1 MPVPVPPPAAPYVA
15 PDLQLS
21 ASESSTTLEVYRTTS
36 GRVVS
41 LNFTALPWI
50 EAHDA
55 PFEIRLRRKF
65 RGGAYGQQVFYDGG
79 TKPELGAGDPT
90 ALRVNA
96 SGLDRADVSPTNW
109 TTMRKFVHVEFATG
123 SGTPV
128 AAANVNYCPAG
139 SVSRFDDPNGSE
151 EPTIGGV
158 SCPERDVYVLGR
170 IMGIDRGWMSPMA
183 ITIPKSIASQ
193 LHAGSTYNVTFTI
206 NPDQMVAES
215 SFINNSITLPAKVQ
229 ARSGGAPADPCTLY
243 DCFGALSARSMFEPR
258 ISQLRLGEPARDRA
272 LRDSERPQLARY
284 ARTQTI
290 TPRPAPQVT
299 VHADGTTSAHSHDPA
314 ATQRMLGFNKPDPKV
329 GSATPPGVDLPDLR
343 SAPSMSVEA
352 FSRRQHDYLA
362 FSALTWNAGPG
373 KLEVEAFGDGTGG
386 PLTAYQVF
394 YSGLD
399 RATRQQRGVVIWHA
413 PHKHFHFD
421 SFARYDLVPTDSDTV
436 LRTSG
441 KNSWCIVD
449 TNVVDSSLDHYN
461 PSTFNLFSS
470 PLNACGTERTARWA
484 RLTMSV
490 GAGDL
495 YSQSLPG
502 QAFDITGLPN
512 GMYRIRVTANPDARI
527 GEASYA
533 NNVSYRRIRIEGRPG
548 QARHA
553 VAISNIYVNDDDS
566 SGWFGY

>member
-21 ASESSTTLEVYRTTS
+21 MSEPSTTLTVYRTPS

-41 LNFTALPWI
+41 LNFAALPWV

-65 RGGAYGQQVFYDGG
+65 RGGAYGQQVFYDSG
-79 TKPELGAGDPT
+79 TKPALGAGDPT

-96 SGLDRADVSPTNW
+96 PGLDRTEVTPKNW
-109 TTMRKFVHVEFATG
+109 TTMRNFVRMEIATTT
-123 SGTPV
+123 GTPV
-128 AAANVNYCPAG
+128 ANATLNYCPGGSSSRLDEAG
-139 SVSRFDDPNGSE
+139 SID
-151 EPTIGGV
+151 EPTIGPSV
-158 SCPERDVYVLGR
+158 CPEYDVYVLGR
-170 IMGIDRGWMSPMA
+170 IMGIDRGWMSPLS
-183 ITIPKSIASQ
+183 ITIPRSVGTK

-206 NPDQMVAES
+206 NPDQTVAES
-215 SFINNSITLPAKVQ
+215 SFVNNSITVSTTVAMETGSAPNNCIGFMCWGSYGTMS
-229 ARSGGAPADPCTLY
+229 RSV
-243 DCFGALSARSMFEPR
+243 FEPR
-258 ISQLRLGEPARDRA
+258 MSPLFVGNPARDMAMRA
-272 LRDSERPQLARY
+272 AQRPRLARY
-284 ARTQTI
+284 ARTQTK
-290 TPRPAPQVT
+290 TPSPEPQVI
-299 VHADGTTSAHSHDPA
+299 VHADGTTSAHTHDPLVLNRRLA
-314 ATQRMLGFNKPDPKV
+314 FSRPQPKV
-329 GSATPPGVDLPDLR
+329 GSPTPPNVDLPDLR
-343 SAPSMSVEA
+343 SAPSMTVQA
-352 FSRRQHDYLA
+352 FTQSRRDYLA

-373 KLEVEAFGDGTGG
+373 RLEIEAFGDGAGG

-413 PHKHFHFD
+413 PHQHFHFD

-449 TNVVDSSLDHYN
+449 TNVVDSSLDHFN
-461 PSTFNLFSS
+461 PASFSVFST
-470 PLNACGTERTARWA
+470 PLSACGGERSARWA

-495 YSQSLPG
+495 YSQGLPG

-512 GMYRIRVTANPDARI
+512 GMYRIRVTANPEARI
-527 GEASYA
+527 GEASYT
-533 NNVSYRRIRIEGRPG
+533 NNVSYRRIRLEGRPRG
-548 QARHA
+548 HRRA
-553 VAISNIYVNDDDS
+553 VAISNIYVND
-566 SGWFGY
+566 SGGLDY